1 MIIRNKKKL
10 FILLLVGFAL
20 LAYVIQI
27 YLRPVEI
34 VAVHEDG
41 NFSSVLVK
49 TFPFTDKG
57 KIKWWLQNKD
67 MLKEKYGIP
76 KKDPEGSFTVIFW
89 DFGDGYKETDGYDRL
104 CFKDMKPPRNCIDKH
119 SFMLVKN
126 GKNTGMAFWADNGIY
141 RVKESGAMV
150 KTRYK

>member
-1 MIIRNKKKL
+1 MMIRNKKKL
-10 FILLLVGFAL
+10 FVLLLIGCAL
-20 LAYVIQI
+20 LAYVIRI

-49 TFPFTDKG
+49 TFPFTDKM
-57 KIKWWLQNKD
+57 KIDWWLKNKD

-76 KKDPEGSFTVIFW
+76 RPDSDGSFTVIFW

-104 CFKDMKPPRNCIDKH
+104 CFKDMKPPKNCIDKN
-119 SFMLVKN
+119 SFMFVKN
-126 GKNTGMAFWADNGIY
+126 GKNTGMTFWADNGIY
-141 RVKESGAMV
+141 RVKKSGEMV